1 MTEVTVERRN
11 YPILGSKGASIDWQ
25 LVVDHGGQAYK
36 NHRQS
41 VERLAERGGLSWVEL
56 YAVLNNQQWQKI
68 DENEAIIACRSIEA
82 KYLSAV
88 TEPASTDTLAR
99 LQRERDQAVEALRF
113 VAKWVERGV
122 YDKTVPAADALK
134 NIAHYPGM
142 PWESGRWDVDHKP
155 YAAQFYKDF
164 PKAAAIEGAEQ

>member
-99 LQRERDQAVEALRF
+99 LQRERDQAVEALREITNPIAAMQQRAEDLGAKLDGA
-113 VAKWVERGV
+113 VAFQLANDVGYLQGIAR
-122 YDKTVPAADALK
+122 AAL
-134 NIAHYPGM
+134 
-142 PWESGRWDVDHKP
+142 
-155 YAAQFYKDF
+155 
-164 PKAAAIEGAEQ
+164 AAIEGAEQ

>member
-99 LQRERDQAVEALRF
+99 LQRERDQAVEALRRIGDGF
-113 VAKWVERGV
+113 TDYTQGVDANMERLRRCAR
-122 YDKTVPAADALK
+122 AAL
-134 NIAHYPGM
+134 
-142 PWESGRWDVDHKP
+142 
-155 YAAQFYKDF
+155 
-164 PKAAAIEGAEQ
+164 AAIEGAEQ

>member
-99 LQRERDQAVEALRF
+99 LQRERDRAV
-113 VAKWVERGV
+113 
-122 YDKTVPAADALK
+122 DALEY
-134 NIAHYPGM
+134 II
-142 PWESGRWDVDHKP
+142 D
-155 YAAQFYKDF
+155 QFAEGND
-164 PKAAAIEGAEQ
+164 PLLDEDGDEIDPLEKARATLAAIEGAEQ